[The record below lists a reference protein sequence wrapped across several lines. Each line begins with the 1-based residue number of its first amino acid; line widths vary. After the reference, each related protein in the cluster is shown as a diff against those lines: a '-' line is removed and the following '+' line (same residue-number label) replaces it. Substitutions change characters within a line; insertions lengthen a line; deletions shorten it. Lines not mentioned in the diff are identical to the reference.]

1 MSSLI
6 ALRQTSTRAA
16 ALCTS
21 PSFLCIATSL
31 PRAAFAPRCHFS
43 VSSSTPDS
51 GSATSTGNEAAQI
64 PTIPQDEKLQ
74 NETLKSS
81 GTEKEKTS
89 LMKPDK
95 HNYFTEAAWPHPIY
109 TVEQMKAIDI
119 AHRESRTFSD
129 KVALFAIRVLRKSFD
144 IATGYRHPKPGQ
156 EGMTEFRMTGDK
168 WLTRFVFLESIAG
181 VPGMVGGMVRH
192 LHSLRALRR
201 DRAWIE
207 TLLEEAYNERMH
219 LLTFLKLH
227 KPGWFMRLM
236 ILGGQGVFFNLF
248 FICYLIS
255 PRTCHRF
262 VGYLE
267 EEAIVTYTRCLE
279 DIHAGRLPDW
289 QKLEVPDIA
298 KQYWKMPDNCTIE
311 DLILYIR
318 ADEAKHREVN
328 HTLSNLDQKIDRN
341 PFALKID
348 NGKPQPTKGLE
359 TIKSVGWER
368 DEIAA

>member
-1 MSSLI
+1 MASLI

-16 ALCTS
+16 SWCASPAFVCT
-21 PSFLCIATSL
+21 ATFL
-31 PRAAFAPRCHFS
+31 PRAASVARRDFS
-43 VSSSTPDS
+43 VFSSVRNTGSTRL
-51 GSATSTGNEAAQI
+51 TGNGGAPI
-64 PTIPQDEKLQ
+64 PTIAQDESLRNQ
-74 NETLKSS
+74 TLESS
-81 GTEKEKTS
+81 ATKEKIS

-109 TVEQMKAIDI
+109 TVEQMRAIDI
-119 AHRESRTFSD
+119 AHRETKTLSD
-129 KVALFAIRVLRKSFD
+129 RVALLAIRFLRQMFD

-156 EGMTEFRMTGDK
+156 EGTPDFHMTGDK

-219 LLTFLKLH
+219 LLTFLKLYN
-227 KPGWFMRLM
+227 PGWFMRLM
-236 ILGGQGVFFNLF
+236 LLGGQGVFFNLF

-267 EEAIVTYTRCLE
+267 EEAIVTYTRCLQ
-279 DIHAGRLPDW
+279 DINAGRIPEW
-289 QKLEVPDIA
+289 QNLEIPDIA
-298 KQYWKMPDNCTIE
+298 KQYWKMKDDCTME

-328 HTLSNLDQKIDRN
+328 HTFGNLDQKIDRN
-341 PFALKID
+341 PFALKIE
-348 NGKPQPTKGLE
+348 NGKPQPTKGLA
-359 TIKSVGWER
+359 TIKSTGWER

>member
-1 MSSLI
+1 MTSLI
-6 ALRQTSTRAA
+6 TLRQTSTHA
-16 ALCTS
+16 ALRLS
-21 PSFLCIATSL
+21 PALMCKATSL
-31 PRAAFAPRCHFS
+31 RRSTFVSYRNFS
-43 VSSSTPDS
+43 VFSSFRDS
-51 GSATSTGNEAAQI
+51 GSATLTGNEGAPI
-64 PTIPQDEKLQ
+64 PTIPQDEKLKDQ
-74 NETLKSS
+74 TLQSS
-81 GTEKEKTS
+81 GSGKEKTS

-119 AHRESRTFSD
+119 AHREARTFSD
-129 KVALFAIRVLRKSFD
+129 KVALAAIRVLRRSFD
-144 IATGYRHPKPGQ
+144 IATGYSHPKPGQ
-156 EGMTEFRMTGDK
+156 EGMSEFRMTGER

-219 LLTFLKLH
+219 LLTFLKLSN
-227 KPGWFMRLM
+227 PRWFMRFML
-236 ILGGQGVFFNLF
+236 LGGQGVFFNLF
-248 FICYLIS
+248 FACYLIS

-267 EEAIVTYTRCLE
+267 EEAIVTYTRCLQ
-279 DIHAGRLPDW
+279 DIHAGRLPEW

-298 KQYWKMPDNCTIE
+298 KQYWKMGDNCTME

-328 HTLSNLDQKIDRN
+328 HTFGNLDQKIDRN

-348 NGKPQPTKGLE
+348 NGRPQPTKGLQ
-359 TIKSVGWER
+359 TIKSTGWER
-368 DEIAA
+368 DEISA

>member
-6 ALRQTSTRAA
+6 PLRQTSIRAA
-16 ALCTS
+16 TWCAS
-21 PSFLCIATSL
+21 PSFMC
-31 PRAAFAPRCHFS
+31 RAAFLPSAALVSRRDFS
-43 VSSSTPDS
+43 VFSSVRDA
-51 GSATSTGNEAAQI
+51 GSARLTGNGDAPI
-64 PTIPQDEKLQ
+64 PTIPQDEKLKNQ
-74 NETLKSS
+74 TLESS
-81 GTEKEKTS
+81 GHKEKTS
-89 LMKPDK
+89 LLKPDK
-95 HNYFTEAAWPHPIY
+95 HNYFTEAAWPHPVY
-109 TVEQMKAIDI
+109 TVEQMRAIDI
-119 AHRESRTFSD
+119 AHREAMTLSD
-129 KVALFAIRVLRKSFD
+129 KVALFAIRCLRKMFD
-144 IATGYRHPKPGQ
+144 IATGYKHPKPGQ

-219 LLTFLKLH
+219 LLTFLKLYN
-227 KPGWFMRLM
+227 PGWFMRLM
-236 ILGGQGVFFNLF
+236 LLGGQGVFFNLF
-248 FICYLIS
+248 FICYLLS

-279 DIHAGRLPDW
+279 DINAGRLPEW
-289 QKLEVPDIA
+289 QKLEIPDIA
-298 KQYWKMPDNCTIE
+298 KQYWKMADNCNIE

-328 HTLSNLDQKIDRN
+328 HTFGNLDQKIDRN
-341 PFALKID
+341 PFALKIE
-348 NGKPQPTKGLE
+348 NGKPQPTKGLKN
-359 TIKSVGWER
+359 IKSAGWER